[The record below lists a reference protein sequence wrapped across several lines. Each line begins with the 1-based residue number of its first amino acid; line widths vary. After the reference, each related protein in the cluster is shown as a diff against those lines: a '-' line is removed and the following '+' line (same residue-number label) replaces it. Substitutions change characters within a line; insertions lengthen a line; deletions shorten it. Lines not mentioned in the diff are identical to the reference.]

1 MMKAEASMQRPEP
14 KDAEDAPIFELS
26 GDAGFRALFRN
37 RLAGVD
43 LVDAEGRWADV
54 NERLCEL
61 LATRRDRLMGRAVEE
76 FTHPDDVTAERE
88 HVRRLASGDAS
99 SYRMTKRLLRGDGRW
114 LRVEVDAAAVE
125 LGPGTLGRTS
135 VVVPTEGQEGPSE
148 ADLRLRALMEDA
160 PWPVVLIDP
169 ATGAL
174 LDFNDAASESIG
186 YTGRELAGM
195 TLTDLEVDE
204 TRVEISS
211 RLDYIMEAG
220 GARFETL
227 LRKRDGGVAAIAVVA
242 RRVEYRGRPAVQS
255 ICRVLPEGGEP
266 DGRDS
271 LIRQVL
277 HGAPLPMGIVELSDD
292 GRDVLHVFDNPAAC
306 RSLGLDPGG
315 TAGRRDGADLGVPP
329 EALRAWIEAC
339 RACRRVGH
347 AVQFE
352 ETHEHEEGRRWMGV
366 VVSHVGRGPSGRDR
380 FCYIAEDIT
389 DRKRAEEEIRRLN
402 RSLERQAAELR
413 TVFDVLPIGIGIAD
427 DPECRLIRGNPAFS
441 RMLRIPPGSN
451 VSLTAPEPERPA
463 TFRVFRDGR
472 ELAELELPMQATA
485 RTGEPV
491 RDFEAEIRF
500 DDGRSAHLLEYVAP
514 LFDEA
519 GAVRGCVGAFLDV
532 TERRRAEEERERL
545 LQGLRDADRR
555 KDAFLAMLAHELRSP
570 LSATGNAAQILQTKA
585 PHDPD
590 VRWCCDVIRRQTGRL
605 SRLMDDLLDVSRIGR
620 GKLVLRREPVDL
632 RGVVERAVETA
643 RPAVEAKRHRLDV
656 SLPGD
661 PIGVTVDPARMEQV
675 VVNLLS
681 NAAKYSEEGRAI
693 AIAVRRDGPTAIVR
707 VEDEGVGM
715 TPPVLA
721 RIFDPFTQAE
731 ATIGRSQGGLG
742 IGLAIAKSLVEM
754 HGGAVAAE
762 SDGPGLGSAFTVR
775 LPISGASGSGP
786 EASEPTLPPA
796 TSSRRILVVDDNS
809 DAALSLGRLLEGAG
823 HHVATALDG
832 PTALATAAEFRPEAA
847 VLDLGLPGMDGFEL
861 ASRLRGTPD
870 GPAMLLVALT
880 GYGREDDRRRARQAG
895 FDHHMMKPADVVALA
910 RLLDGPP
917 PG

>member
-1 MMKAEASMQRPEP
+1 MQRPEP
-14 KDAEDAPIFELS
+14 SGADAAPSPTPS
-26 GDAGFRALFRN
+26 GPGAFRALFHN

-43 LVDAEGRWADV
+43 LVDGDGRWVDV

-61 LATRRDRLMGRAVEE
+61 LATGRDRLVGRAVED
-76 FTHPDDVTAERE
+76 FTHPDDAAAERE
-88 HVRRLASGDAS
+88 HVRRLSSGGAS

-125 LGPGTLGRTS
+125 LAPGTPGRAS
-135 VVVPTEGQEGPSE
+135 VVVPVGGEEGPFE
-148 ADLRLRALMEDA
+148 ADRRLRALMEES

-169 ATGAL
+169 ATGAFL
-174 LDFNDAASESIG
+174 EFNEAASEALG
-186 YTGRELAGM
+186 FPGRELAGM
-195 TLTDLEVDE
+195 TLAELEVEE
-204 TRVEISS
+204 TRGEIPS
-211 RLDYIMEAG
+211 RLDYIVEAG
-220 GARFETL
+220 GARFEVR
-227 LRKRDGGVAAIAVVA
+227 LRRRDGGVATVAVSA
-242 RRVEYRGRPAVQS
+242 RRVEHRGRPAVQS
-255 ICRVLPEGGEP
+255 ICRLLPTEGEA

-271 LIRQVL
+271 LVRQVL

-292 GRDVLHVFDNPAAC
+292 GLDVLHVFDNPAAC

-329 EALRAWIEAC
+329 GALKAWIEAY
-339 RACRRVGH
+339 RASRRVGH

-352 ETHEHEEGRRWMGV
+352 EAHEHEGGRRWLGV

-389 DRKRAEEEIRRLN
+389 DRKRDEEEIRRLN

-413 TVFDVLPIGIGIAD
+413 TVFEVLPIGIGIAD

-441 RMLRIPPGSN
+441 RMLRIPAGSN
-451 VSLTAPEPERPA
+451 VSLTAPEAERPA

-472 ELAELELPMQATA
+472 ELAELELPMQSTA
-485 RTGEPV
+485 RTGVPV
-491 RDFEAEIRF
+491 RDFEAEVRF
-500 DDGRSAHLLEYVAP
+500 DDGESAHLLEYVAP

-570 LSATGNAAQILQTKA
+570 LSATGNAAQILQMKA
-585 PHDPD
+585 PDDPD

-620 GKLVLRREPVDL
+620 GKLVLRREAVDL
-632 RGVVERAVETA
+632 RGVVER
-643 RPAVEAKRHRLDV
+643 EAKRHRLDV
-656 SLPGD
+656 SLPGE
-661 PIGVTVDPARMEQV
+661 PIGVTVDPARIEQV

-681 NAAKYSEEGRAI
+681 NAAKYSEEGRTI
-693 AIAVRRDGPTAIVR
+693 AISARRDGPTAVVR

-715 TPPVLA
+715 TPEVLA

-754 HGGAVAAE
+754 HGGGVAAE

-775 LPISGASGSGP
+775 LPLSGPIASGP
-786 EASEPTLPPA
+786 EAPEPTPPPA
-796 TSSRRILVVDDNS
+796 ATARRVLVVDDNS

-832 PTALATAAEFRPEAA
+832 PSALEIAAEFRPEAA

-861 ASRLRGTPD
+861 ASRLRRTP
-870 GPAMLLVALT
+870 GGRAMLLVALT
-880 GYGREDDRRRARQAG
+880 GYGREDDRRRARRAG

-910 RLLDGPP
+910 RLLAGPP
-917 PG
+917 PP